1 MKDNNSSAGE
11 SQPAMGVIYL
21 ITNTLNGKPYVGQ
34 TRQKLERRINYHKS
48 YSKKAKSGVDAAI
61 AKYGWENFSVE
72 VLEVCPVA
80 MLNEREKFWIAALN
94 SKVPHGYNLTD
105 GGDTDTIMSAES
117 RAKLSAA
124 LKGRAAPNKGIT
136 HTAEVRAKISAAL
149 KGRAA
154 HNKGVSPSAEAR
166 AKMSAAQKAI
176 GNIPPNHKGKKRGPR
191 SPETKA
197 KLSAANK
204 GKHPSEETLAKM
216 SAAQKARWAKKK
228 AVENGGK

>member
-1 MKDNNSSAGE
+1 MKNNISGVDC
-11 SQPAMGVIYL
+11 QPVAMGVIYL
-21 ITNTLNGKPYVGQ
+21 ITCRINGKPYVGK
-34 TRQKLERRINYHKS
+34 TKRSLE
-48 YSKKAKSGVDAAI
+48 
-61 AKYGWENFSVE
+61 
-72 VLEVCPVA
+72 
-80 MLNEREKFWIAALN
+80 
-94 SKVPHGYNLTD
+94 T
-105 GGDTDTIMSAES
+105 

-124 LKGRAAPNKGIT
+124 LKGRP
-136 HTAEVRAKISAAL
+136 
-149 KGRAA
+149 A
-154 HNKGVSPSAEAR
+154 HNKGVKHTPEAR